1 MLSANG
7 LRASLYIRNER
18 LFPPDQH
25 VIKTVRPVDI
35 ASDELL
41 INIEASFL
49 AVNLGSIYNNV
60 WPVFDKLFTWFENNS
75 LESNKEKK
83 SIEFFMIFL

>member
-1 MLSANG
+1 MVG
-7 LRASLYIRNER
+7 E
-18 LFPPDQH
+18 LFYTFVMKDCSPPDQH

-75 LESNKEKK
+75 LEFQQKYK
-83 SIEFFMIFL
+83 FFHFVFHDFFL